1 MSKSVKLVVSIYLA
15 VVVIICCSYLIM
27 ILVGSFQGN
36 DMRGSVLDTDNT
48 KNIENVDYIN
58 NTSKSSESNA
68 SPSDSVPKNSQ
79 SSIDTTSNKLSSIQ
93 DAHHT
98 WSLDNSISKNYV
110 WFFISIYNNDWK
122 PFLI

>member
-15 VVVIICCSYLIM
+15 VVAIICCSYLIM

-58 NTSKSSESNA
+58 NTSKTSESNT
-68 SPSDSVPKNSQ
+68 STSDSIPKNSQ
-79 SSIDTTSNKLSSIQ
+79 SSIETTQNKLSSIQ
-93 DAHHT
+93 DTHLHT
-98 WSLDNSISKNYV
+98 WSLDNSFLKAMYD
-110 WFFISIYNNDWK
+110 FFASYK
-122 PFLI
+122 VYSMYLR

>member
-1 MSKSVKLVVSIYLA
+1 MIRRQFMSKSVKLVVSIYLA

-58 NTSKSSESNA
+58 NTSKSLESNA

-98 WSLDNSISKNYV
+98 WSLDNSISKNHV
-110 WFFISIYNNDWK
+110 
-122 PFLI
+122 

>member
-36 DMRGSVLDTDNT
+36 DKRGSVLDTDNT

-98 WSLDNSISKNYV
+98 WSLDNSISKNHV
-110 WFFISIYNNDWK
+110 
-122 PFLI
+122 

>member
-36 DMRGSVLDTDNT
+36 DMRGSVLDMDNT

-58 NTSKSSESNA
+58 NTSKSLESNA
-68 SPSDSVPKNSQ
+68 SPSDSVPKISQ

-98 WSLDNSISKNYV
+98 WSLDNSISKNHV
-110 WFFISIYNNDWK
+110 
-122 PFLI
+122 

>member
-58 NTSKSSESNA
+58 NTLKSSESNA
-68 SPSDSVPKNSQ
+68 SPSDSVPKIHN
-79 SSIDTTSNKLSSIQ
+79 LVSIQ
-93 DAHHT
+93 LQINCLLYKT
-98 WSLDNSISKNYV
+98 
-110 WFFISIYNNDWK
+110 
-122 PFLI
+122 LIIHGL